1 MAYKVLIKKEAPE
14 HTSETIYDVEG
25 NMKFKI
31 VSENGNA
38 YSHLKVYVYTKNGD
52 IACVATEYD
61 IPDYKEVNFIDND
74 ARRQEGNK
82 KNLIAAEK
90 YIKKVWKY

>member
-1 MAYKVLIKKEAPE
+1 MKVLVKNESPKYS
-14 HTSETIYDVEG
+14 SETIHDVDS
-25 NMKFKI
+25 NLRFKI

-38 YSHLKVYVYTKNGD
+38 YSYLRIYIYTHNGD
-52 IACVATEYD
+52 LAIVANEYD
-61 IPDYKEVNFIDND
+61 IPDYRRVDYIDND

-90 YIKKVWKY
+90 YIKKVWKC

>member
-1 MAYKVLIKKEAPE
+1 MKVLVKNESPKYS
-14 HTSETIYDVEG
+14 SETIHDVDS
-25 NMKFKI
+25 NLRFKI

-38 YSHLKVYVYTKNGD
+38 YSHLRIYIYTKNGD
-52 IACVATEYD
+52 IALVANEYD
-61 IPDYKEVNFIDND
+61 IPDYREVNYIDND

-90 YIKKVWKY
+90 YIKKVWEF

>member
-1 MAYKVLIKKEAPE
+1 MKVLVKNESAE
-14 HTSETIYDVEG
+14 YSSETICDVER
-25 NMKFKI
+25 NLKFKI
-31 VSENGNA
+31 VSQNGNA
-38 YSHLKVYVYTKNGD
+38 YSYLRIYIYTNNGD
-52 IACVATEYD
+52 IALVANEYD
-61 IPDYKEVNFIDND
+61 IPDYMEINFIDND